1 MDHMTKLVTKKFA
14 IPAFLCFGS
23 IFVAAMC
30 HLYVSA
36 LDLHLPFG
44 LIQWAFGLG
53 IVSGLLILVVG
64 TLLKQTPWGIIAGA
78 FACYALTVGYI
89 VFGRGIPITW
99 LY

>member
-1 MDHMTKLVTKKFA
+1 MAKRQTKKFA

-23 IFVAAMC
+23 IFVAAMY
-30 HLYVSA
+30 HLYISA
-36 LDLHLPFG
+36 VDLHLSFE
-44 LIQWAFGLG
+44 LIHRAFGLG

>member
-1 MDHMTKLVTKKFA
+1 MAKRQIKKFA

-23 IFVAAMC
+23 FFVATMY

-36 LDLHLPFG
+36 LDLHLSFG
-44 LIQWAFGLG
+44 LIQGAFGLG

-64 TLLKQTPWGIIAGA
+64 SFLKQVPWGIIAGA
-78 FACYALTVGYI
+78 FICYALTVGYI
-89 VFGRGIPITW
+89 VFGSGIPMKW